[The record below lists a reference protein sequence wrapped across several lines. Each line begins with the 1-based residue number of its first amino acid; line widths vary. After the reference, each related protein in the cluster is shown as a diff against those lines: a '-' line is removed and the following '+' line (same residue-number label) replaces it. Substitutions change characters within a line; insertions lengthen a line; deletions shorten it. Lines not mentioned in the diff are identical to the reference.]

1 VLLRDCS
8 YVTGL
13 NTCFYDR
20 VSELGELERGFR
32 WAHTIVLYGPRSS
45 GKSELVK
52 YYVSRRLSSDVIAV
66 VFDARRKRGT
76 RFFESLGVEVVHLDE
91 SVALR
96 ALDAI
101 LKILEGLRVHMPLDL
116 RALTHGARELYK
128 VLLGVV
134 GGLSEVYVVV
144 DEAHLLEERGAFIR
158 DLEAVAGAL
167 AKYRELSNIRLLVT
181 SSEGFISTT
190 DVYSRLRGYSEKFIA
205 VEELD
210 EEHFKML
217 YEEYCSKRGGC
228 ITPLNMVEA
237 IAGRLPGYI
246 VEVESKAR
254 NGELEA
260 FIRVELGNLLE
271 AMVKASSAEGVGLE
285 QLARK
290 LIMAFEGS
298 IRYYEVGL
306 KAIEVLI
313 EENVIYK
320 RGLMVKP
327 QLALYARALKLAV
340 ERGVTLDSLAEG
352 GFDARELLEL

>member
-1 VLLRDCS
+1 MLLRDCS

-45 GKSELVK
+45 GKSELVR

-340 ERGVTLDSLAEG
+340 ERGVTLDSLAER
-352 GFDARELLEL
+352 GFDLRELLEL

>member
-13 NTCFYDR
+13 STCFYDR
-20 VSELGELERGFR
+20 AGELGELERGLR

-45 GKSELVK
+45 GKSELVR
-52 YYVSRRLSSDVIAV
+52 YYVSRRLGSDVIAV

-76 RFFESLGVEVVHLDE
+76 KFFESLGVEVVHLDE

-116 RALTHGARELYK
+116 RTLTHGARELYK
-128 VLLGVV
+128 VLLSVV
-134 GGLSEVYVVV
+134 SSLSEVYVVV

-190 DVYSRLRGYSEKFIA
+190 DIYSRLRGYSEKFIA

-217 YEEYCSKRGGC
+217 YEEYCLKRGGC
-228 ITPLNMVEA
+228 ITPLNIIEA

-246 VEVESKAR
+246 AEVEWRAR
-254 NGELEA
+254 SGELES
-260 FIRVELGNLLE
+260 FIKVELEKLLG
-271 AMVKASSAEGVGLE
+271 AMVEASLAEGVGLE

-290 LIMAFEGS
+290 LVMAFEGS

-306 KAIEVLI
+306 RALEVLI
-313 EENVIYK
+313 ERNIVYE
-320 RGLMVKP
+320 RGLTVKP

-340 ERGVTLDSLAEG
+340 EKGVTLYSLAER
-352 GFDARELLEL
+352 GFDVGELLEL

>member
-1 VLLRDCS
+1 
-8 YVTGL
+8 
-13 NTCFYDR
+13 
-20 VSELGELERGFR
+20 
-32 WAHTIVLYGPRSS
+32 
-45 GKSELVK
+45 
-52 YYVSRRLSSDVIAV
+52 
-66 VFDARRKRGT
+66 
-76 RFFESLGVEVVHLDE
+76 
-91 SVALR
+91 VALR
-96 ALDAI
+96 ALDSI

-116 RALTHGARELYK
+116 RTLTHGARELYK

-181 SSEGFISTT
+181 SSEGFISTS

>member
-45 GKSELVK
+45 GKSELVR
-52 YYVSRRLSSDVIAV
+52 YYVSRRLGSDVIAV

-96 ALDAI
+96 ALDSI
-101 LKILEGLRVHMPLDL
+101 PRILEGLRVHMPLDL

-181 SSEGFISTT
+181 SSEGFISTSY
-190 DVYSRLRGYSEKFIA
+190 VYSRLRGYSEKFIA

>member
-1 VLLRDCS
+1 
-8 YVTGL
+8 
-13 NTCFYDR
+13 
-20 VSELGELERGFR
+20 
-32 WAHTIVLYGPRSS
+32 
-45 GKSELVK
+45 
-52 YYVSRRLSSDVIAV
+52 
-66 VFDARRKRGT
+66 
-76 RFFESLGVEVVHLDE
+76 
-91 SVALR
+91 
-96 ALDAI
+96 
-101 LKILEGLRVHMPLDL
+101 MPLDL

-190 DVYSRLRGYSEKFIA
+190 DVYSRLRGYSEKFMA

-228 ITPLNMVEA
+228 IVPLNVVEA

-246 VEVESKAR
+246 AEVEWR
-254 NGELEA
+254 VRGGELESL
-260 FIRVELGNLLE
+260 IKVELEKLLG
-271 AMVKASSAEGVGLE
+271 AMVEASLAEGVGLE

-290 LIMAFEGS
+290 LVMAFEGS
-298 IRYYEVGL
+298 MRYYEVGL
-306 KAIEVLI
+306 RALEVLI
-313 EENVIYK
+313 EENIVYK

-340 ERGVTLDSLAEG
+340 ERGVALDSLAER
-352 GFDARELLEL
+352 GFDVGELLEL

>member
-45 GKSELVK
+45 GKSELVR

-128 VLLGVV
+128 VLLSVV
-134 GGLSEVYVVV
+134 SSLSEVYVVV

-246 VEVESKAR
+246 AEVEWRAR
-254 NGELEA
+254 SGELES
-260 FIRVELGNLLE
+260 FIKVELKKLLRAIVE
-271 AMVKASSAEGVGLE
+271 ASLAEGVGLE

-290 LIMAFEGS
+290 LVMAFEGS

-306 KAIEVLI
+306 RALEVLI
-313 EENVIYK
+313 ERNIVYE
-320 RGLMVKP
+320 RGLKVKP
-327 QLALYARALKLAV
+327 QLNLYARALKLAV
-340 ERGVTLDSLAEG
+340 EKGVTLDSLAER
-352 GFDARELLEL
+352 GFDVRELLEF

>member
-45 GKSELVK
+45 GKSELVR

-181 SSEGFISTT
+181 SSEGFISTS

-340 ERGVTLDSLAEG
+340 ERGVTLDSLAER
-352 GFDARELLEL
+352 GFDLRELLEL

>member
-1 VLLRDCS
+1 MLLRDCS

-13 NTCFYDR
+13 STCFYDR
-20 VSELGELERGFR
+20 ASELGELERGLR

-45 GKSELVK
+45 GKSELVR
-52 YYVSRRLSSDVIAV
+52 YYVSRRLGSDVVAV
-66 VFDARRKRGT
+66 VFDARRKRGM

-101 LKILEGLRVHMPLDL
+101 LKILEGLRANMPLDL

-128 VLLGVV
+128 VLLGIVD
-134 GGLSEVYVVV
+134 GLSEVYVVV

-167 AKYRELSNIRLLVT
+167 AKYREFSNVRLLVT
-181 SSEGFISTT
+181 SSEGFISTS
-190 DVYSRLRGYSEKFIA
+190 DVYSRLRGYSEKFMA

-228 ITPLNMVEA
+228 IVPLNVVEA

-246 VEVESKAR
+246 AEVESKAR

-290 LIMAFEGS
+290 LVMAFEGS

-306 KAIEVLI
+306 KAVEVLI
-313 EENVIYK
+313 EENIVYK

-340 ERGVTLDSLAEG
+340 ERGVALDNLAER
-352 GFDARELLEL
+352 GFDVRELLEL

>member
-45 GKSELVK
+45 GKSELVR
-52 YYVSRRLSSDVIAV
+52 YYVSRRLGSDVIAV
-66 VFDARRKRGT
+66 VFDARRKRGM

-96 ALDAI
+96 ALDSI

-352 GFDARELLEL
+352 GFDLRELLEL

>member
-1 VLLRDCS
+1 MLLRDCS

-45 GKSELVK
+45 GKSELVR

-181 SSEGFISTT
+181 SSEGFISTS

>member
-20 VSELGELERGFR
+20 VNELGELERGLR

-45 GKSELVK
+45 GKSELVR
-52 YYVSRRLSSDVIAV
+52 YYVSRRLGSDVIAV

-181 SSEGFISTT
+181 SSEGFISTS

-254 NGELEA
+254 NSELEA

-313 EENVIYK
+313 EENIIYK

-340 ERGVTLDSLAEG
+340 EKGVTLDSLAEG

>member
-45 GKSELVK
+45 GKSELVR

-96 ALDAI
+96 ALDSI

>member
-45 GKSELVK
+45 GKSELVR
-52 YYVSRRLSSDVIAV
+52 YYVSRRLSSDVVAV

-116 RALTHGARELYK
+116 RA
-128 VLLGVV
+128 LGVV

-181 SSEGFISTT
+181 SSEGFISTSY
-190 DVYSRLRGYSEKFIA
+190 VYSRLRGYSEKFIA

-210 EEHFKML
+210 EEHFTML

-246 VEVESKAR
+246 AEVEWRAR
-254 NGELEA
+254 SGELES
-260 FIRVELGNLLE
+260 FIKVELEKLLG
-271 AMVKASSAEGVGLE
+271 AMVEASLAEGVGLE

-290 LIMAFEGS
+290 LVMAFEGS

-306 KAIEVLI
+306 RALEVLI
-313 EENVIYK
+313 ERNIVYE
-320 RGLMVKP
+320 RGLKVKP
-327 QLALYARALKLAV
+327 QLNLYARALKLAV
-340 ERGVTLDSLAEG
+340 EKGVTLDSLAER
-352 GFDARELLEL
+352 GFDVRELLEL

>member
-1 VLLRDCS
+1 MLLRDCS

-45 GKSELVK
+45 GKSELVR

-96 ALDAI
+96 ALDSI

>member
-1 VLLRDCS
+1 VR
-8 YVTGL
+8 
-13 NTCFYDR
+13 
-20 VSELGELERGFR
+20 
-32 WAHTIVLYGPRSS
+32 
-45 GKSELVK
+45 
-52 YYVSRRLSSDVIAV
+52 YYVSRRLGSDVIAV

-181 SSEGFISTT
+181 SSEGFISTS

>member
-45 GKSELVK
+45 GKSELVR
-52 YYVSRRLSSDVIAV
+52 YYVSRRLGSDVVAV

-181 SSEGFISTT
+181 SSEGFISTS

>member
-45 GKSELVK
+45 GKSELVR

-96 ALDAI
+96 ALDSI

-181 SSEGFISTT
+181 SSEGFISTS

-340 ERGVTLDSLAEG
+340 ERGVTLDSLAER
-352 GFDARELLEL
+352 GFDLRELLEL

>member
-45 GKSELVK
+45 GKSELVR

-181 SSEGFISTT
+181 SSEGFISTS

>member
-1 VLLRDCS
+1 MLLRDCS

-20 VSELGELERGFR
+20 AGELDELERGLR

-45 GKSELVK
+45 GKSELVR
-52 YYVSRRLSSDVIAV
+52 YYVSRRLGSDVVAV
-66 VFDARRKRGT
+66 VFDARRKRGM
-76 RFFESLGVEVVHLDE
+76 RFFESLGVEVVHFDE
-91 SVALR
+91 SVASR

-101 LKILEGLRVHMPLDL
+101 PRILEGLRVHMPLDL

-246 VEVESKAR
+246 AEVEWRAR
-254 NGELEA
+254 GGELES
-260 FIRVELGNLLE
+260 FIKVELKKLLRAIVE
-271 AMVKASSAEGVGLE
+271 ASLAEGVGLE

-290 LIMAFEGS
+290 LVMAFKGS

-306 KAIEVLI
+306 RAIEVLI
-313 EENVIYK
+313 ERNIVYE
-320 RGLMVKP
+320 RGLKVKP
-327 QLALYARALKLAV
+327 QLNLHARALKLAV
-340 ERGVTLDSLAEG
+340 EKGVTLDSLAER
-352 GFDARELLEL
+352 GFDVRELLEL

>member
-45 GKSELVK
+45 GKSELVR
-52 YYVSRRLSSDVIAV
+52 YYVSRRPGSDVIAV

-96 ALDAI
+96 ALDSI
-101 LKILEGLRVHMPLDL
+101 PRILEGLRVHMPLDL

-181 SSEGFISTT
+181 SSEGFISTSY
-190 DVYSRLRGYSEKFIA
+190 VYSRLRGYSEKFIA

-246 VEVESKAR
+246 DEVESKAR

>member
-1 VLLRDCS
+1 MLLRDCS

-45 GKSELVK
+45 GKSELVR

-96 ALDAI
+96 ALDSI

-181 SSEGFISTT
+181 SSEGFISTS

-340 ERGVTLDSLAEG
+340 ERGVTLDSLAER
-352 GFDARELLEL
+352 GFDLRELLEL

>member
-45 GKSELVK
+45 GKSELVR
-52 YYVSRRLSSDVIAV
+52 YYVSRRLGSDVVAV
-66 VFDARRKRGT
+66 VFDARRKRGM

-116 RALTHGARELYK
+116 RTLTHGARELYK

-181 SSEGFISTT
+181 SSEGFISTS

>member
-1 VLLRDCS
+1 MLRDCS

-45 GKSELVK
+45 GKSELVR
-52 YYVSRRLSSDVIAV
+52 YYVSRRLGSDVIAV

-96 ALDAI
+96 ALDSI
-101 LKILEGLRVHMPLDL
+101 PRILEGLRVHMPLDL

-181 SSEGFISTT
+181 SSEGFISTS

>member
-1 VLLRDCS
+1 VR
-8 YVTGL
+8 
-13 NTCFYDR
+13 
-20 VSELGELERGFR
+20 
-32 WAHTIVLYGPRSS
+32 
-45 GKSELVK
+45 
-52 YYVSRRLSSDVIAV
+52 YYVSRRLGSDVIAV

-96 ALDAI
+96 ALDSI
-101 LKILEGLRVHMPLDL
+101 PRILEGLRVHMPLDL

-181 SSEGFISTT
+181 SSEGFISTSY
-190 DVYSRLRGYSEKFIA
+190 VYSRLRGYSEKFIA

>member
-13 NTCFYDR
+13 STCFYDR
-20 VSELGELERGFR
+20 AGELGELERGLR
-32 WAHTIVLYGPRSS
+32 WAHTIILYGPRSS
-45 GKSELVK
+45 GKSELVR
-52 YYVSRRLSSDVIAV
+52 YYVSRRLGSDVVAV
-66 VFDARRKRGT
+66 VFDARRKRGM
-76 RFFESLGVEVVHLDE
+76 RFFESLAVEVVHLDE

-144 DEAHLLEERGAFIR
+144 VEAHLLEERGAFIR

-228 ITPLNMVEA
+228 VVPLNVVEA

-246 VEVESKAR
+246 AEVEWRAR
-254 NGELEA
+254 SGELESL
-260 FIRVELGNLLE
+260 IKVELEKLLG
-271 AMVKASSAEGVGLE
+271 AMVEASLAEGVGLE

-290 LIMAFEGS
+290 LVMAFEGS
-298 IRYYEVGL
+298 MRYYEVGL
-306 KAIEVLI
+306 RALEVLI
-313 EENVIYK
+313 ERNIVYV
-320 RGLMVKP
+320 RGLTVKP

-340 ERGVTLDSLAEG
+340 EKGVALDSLAER
-352 GFDARELLEL
+352 GFDVGELLGL

>member
-20 VSELGELERGFR
+20 VSELGELERGLR

-45 GKSELVK
+45 GKSELVR

-181 SSEGFISTT
+181 SSEGFISTS

>member
-45 GKSELVK
+45 GKSELVR

-340 ERGVTLDSLAEG
+340 ERGVTLDSLAER
-352 GFDARELLEL
+352 GFDLRELLEL

>member
-45 GKSELVK
+45 GKSELVR

-96 ALDAI
+96 ALDSI

-181 SSEGFISTT
+181 SSEGFISTS

>member
-1 VLLRDCS
+1 LLRDCS

-45 GKSELVK
+45 GKSELVR
-52 YYVSRRLSSDVIAV
+52 YYVSRRLGSDVVAV

-91 SVALR
+91 SVASR

-181 SSEGFISTT
+181 SSEGFISTS

-340 ERGVTLDSLAEG
+340 EKGVTLDSLAEG